1 MAQTWIILGAT
12 STIAR
17 CFARQLADRG
27 EGVVL
32 AGRDIADM
40 TATAADCAARGA
52 LLAEVI
58 AFDARDSASF
68 KPILARA
75 RDISGTISVA
85 IFVGSM
91 PPQEQIDIDPSLI
104 HGTVIDSFTGPAEF
118 LGLIAPLLEER
129 GSGTII
135 GVGSVAGDRGRI
147 GNYVYGAAKAG
158 FHTYLSG
165 LRNRLGR
172 AGVHVMTVKPGTV
185 DTAMTWGL
193 EKLPFLARPEKVAS
207 DILRGADKQKDTLY
221 TPIIWWPVMTV
232 IRLIPERI
240 FKKLRI

>member
-52 LLAEVI
+52 PLAEVI

-91 PPQEQIDIDPSLI
+91 TPQEQIDIDPTLI
-104 HGTVIDSFTGPAEF
+104 HGTVIDSFTGPA
-118 LGLIAPLLEER
+118 AV
-129 GSGTII
+129 SYT
-135 GVGSVAGDRGRI
+135 
-147 GNYVYGAAKAG
+147 
-158 FHTYLSG
+158 H
-165 LRNRLGR
+165 LR
-172 AGVHVMTVKPGTV
+172 AHETT
-185 DTAMTWGL
+185 
-193 EKLPFLARPEKVAS
+193 
-207 DILRGADKQKDTLY
+207 
-221 TPIIWWPVMTV
+221 
-232 IRLIPERI
+232 
-240 FKKLRI
+240 